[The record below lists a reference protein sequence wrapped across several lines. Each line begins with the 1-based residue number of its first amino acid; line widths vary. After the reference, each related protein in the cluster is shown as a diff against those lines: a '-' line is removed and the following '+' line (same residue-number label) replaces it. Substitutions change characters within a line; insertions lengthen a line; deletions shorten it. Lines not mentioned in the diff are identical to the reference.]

1 MLDLLQS
8 QQFGLFAVILFCI
21 VFSLTFHEFGHAWT
35 AKRLGDD
42 TAERMGRLN
51 LNPINHIDPM
61 GLLLVV
67 LVGFGYA
74 RPVPV
79 NPANFTRPWADAAVA
94 AAGPFMNL
102 AIAVLAINLLV
113 WGRAWEVD
121 LLTGNGA
128 QTLLLFLAQIN
139 VLLML
144 FNLIPMGP
152 LDGHY
157 IMEWLLPRRIARSY
171 SEYNRRF
178 GAWVFLGLIVLS
190 IAGLPIFRW
199 LIGVANGLL
208 PWLVIG

>member
-1 MLDLLQS
+1 MLSLLQS

-42 TAERMGRLN
+42 TAERLGRLN

-102 AIAVLAINLLV
+102 VIAVAAINLLV
-113 WGRAWEVD
+113 WGRAWEVG
-121 LLTGNGA
+121 LLTGSGA

-157 IMEWLLPRRIARSY
+157 IMEWLLPSRAARTY

-178 GAWVFLGLIVLS
+178 GAWVFLALIALS

-199 LIGVANGLL
+199 LIGVANSLL

>member
-1 MLDLLQS
+1 MLELLRT

-21 VFSLTFHEFGHAWT
+21 VFSLTFHEYGHAWT
-35 AKRLGDD
+35 AAKLGDD
-42 TAERMGRLN
+42 TAKKAGRLN
-51 LNPINHIDPM
+51 LNPLNHIDPM

-79 NPANFTRPWADAAVA
+79 NPANFSRPWSDAAVA
-94 AAGPFMNL
+94 AAGPLMNL
-102 AIAVLAINLLV
+102 LIAIVSINLLV
-113 WGRAWEVD
+113 WGRAYSVD
-121 LLTGNGA
+121 WLTGSGA

-157 IMEWLLPRRIARSY
+157 IMEWLLPRRLAGTY
-171 SEYNRRF
+171 SEYNRRY
-178 GAWVFLGLIVLS
+178 GAWVFLALIALS

-199 LIGVANGLL
+199 LIGVANQIL
-208 PWLVIG
+208 PWLVVG